1 MGQNN
6 HPTSRLS
13 AISLLVAGTL
23 SIILLVAGIILLI
36 TQLLKPPVDLAAD
49 AIVLHPPAT
58 NTPAP
63 VPATATAL
71 PAPTPTLAALSPT
84 AAMAPTSEIN
94 LPTLP
99 PPPTATPRPI
109 PSPTPLPPLSGIIPA
124 RIRIPAIGIDTNVQ
138 QVGLDAKRRLGV
150 PSNYTDVA
158 WFKGG
163 YKPGERGNA
172 VIDGH
177 VDSPWAAAIFY
188 NLKKLQLGD
197 RIYLRD
203 SYGQEKIFEVYA
215 TAIYPYNEAPLESIL
230 GPSNEAQL
238 NLITCT
244 GIYDRASDNYDRR
257 FVAYTRLVNS
267 GT

>member
-1 MGQNN
+1 MGHNN

-13 AISLLVAGTL
+13 TFSLVVAGTL
-23 SIILLVAGIILLI
+23 SILLLVAGVILLVD
-36 TQLLKPPVDLAAD
+36 QLLRPPVDLAAD

-58 NTPAP
+58 NSPTPIHATPTSIP
-63 VPATATAL
+63 V
-71 PAPTPTLAALSPT
+71 PTPTLAAPSPVAT
-84 AAMAPTSEIN
+84 GEPTSEIN

-99 PPPTATPRPI
+99 PPPTPTSRPI
-109 PSPTPLPPLSGIIPA
+109 PTPTPLRPLNGIIPA
-124 RIRIPAIGIDTNVQ
+124 RIRIPAIGVDTNVQ
-138 QVGLDAKRRLGV
+138 QVGLDAKQRLGV

-197 RIYLRD
+197 RIYLLD
-203 SYGQEKIFEVYA
+203 SQGQEKVFEVYA
-215 TAIYPYNEAPLESIL
+215 TAIYPYNEAPLTSIL
-230 GPSNEAQL
+230 GPSTEAQL

-244 GIYDRASDNYDRR
+244 GVYDRSSDNYDRR
-257 FVAYTRLVNS
+257 FVAYTRLVAS
-267 GT
+267 GS